1 MRERVKN
8 LFLMQLFSRR
18 GLKQKITR
26 NQKLVRIA
34 VRSFAF
40 VFLVIIFYL
49 LIFFFQSFSLISIN
63 KNKLLFILFVYNL
76 LSVLFCLN
84 DLTKSLY
91 QIHDEFSL
99 SFPVK
104 PEEVFIAKIF
114 LQYYYEFFKN
124 IFFLAPLFLGYGLVK
139 GFLSL
144 GYLSVLLIILV
155 ILPLLTVLIS
165 ALVSIPYYY
174 LRYLI
179 REYPLIKYLF
189 FTGIVVAIFA
199 FLNLWINKIPESIKI
214 FDFWYDVLVAFDG
227 FAMQVNR
234 FAFYSSW
241 IIDAFFKIALFKNLG
256 SLLMLAIVLVVLN
269 YFVARPLYF
278 KIINNL
284 KESQSG
290 KKFKHKPKPLKLN
303 KKGQVDYYSLFL
315 DKEMKLFF
323 RDEKQM
329 KSTYTY
335 VLLFPLL
342 LFCLN
347 VIYSSFKINYLG
359 QLIIYVINIFLGL
372 VLLLSSNISSAMA
385 LSGEGEEFYLL
396 KIAPIN
402 VKNIL
407 WAKITVN
414 FLVSTIIILI
424 TIVSL
429 SFVAFINV
437 RELAYIA
444 LIYYFVNTGHI
455 FWSFE
460 LDLMNPRIKE
470 AIEGETIDDNK
481 NATKSIFIGV
491 ILAFI
496 FAFLAY
502 FFISKESYEGWYKVI
517 AIAIMFFL
525 ARLYLLINRL
535 NVYFKEIEY

>member
-1 MRERVKN
+1 
-8 LFLMQLFSRR
+8 MQLKSRR
-18 GLKQKITR
+18 GLKQKTTR

-40 VFLVIIFYL
+40 GFLVLIFYL
-49 LIFFFQSFSLISIN
+49 LIFFFQSFSLISIS
-63 KNKLLFILFVYNL
+63 KNKLLFILFAYNI
-76 LSVLFCLN
+76 LSVLFCLH
-84 DLTKSLY
+84 DLTKTLY
-91 QIHDEFSL
+91 QPHDEFIF

-104 PEEVFIAKIF
+104 PEEVFLAKIF

-124 IFFLAPLFLGYGLVK
+124 VFFLAPLFLGYGLVN
-139 GFLSL
+139 GFISF
-144 GYLSVLLIILV
+144 GYLAVLLVMLV
-155 ILPLLTVLIS
+155 ILPMFTVLIS

-174 LRYLI
+174 LRYLLK
-179 REYPLIKYLF
+179 EYPYLKYLF
-189 FTGIVVAIFA
+189 LTGITVGIFA
-199 FLNLWINKIPESIKI
+199 FLNLWIKRIPESVKI
-214 FDFWYDVLVAFDG
+214 FEFWYDVLVAFEN
-227 FAMQVNR
+227 FTLKANKLSL
-234 FAFYSSW
+234 YSSW
-241 IIDAFFKIALFKNLG
+241 AIDAFFRVSLWKNLG
-256 SLLMLAIVLVVLN
+256 FLFALAMILSLLA

-290 KKFKHKPKPLKLN
+290 RIIKYKPKPFKRN
-303 KKGQVDYYSLFL
+303 KKGEVDYYSLFL

-329 KSTYTY
+329 RSTYTY

-372 VLLLSSNISSAMA
+372 ILLLSSNISSAMA
-385 LSGEGEEFYLL
+385 LSNEEKEFYLL

-414 FLVSTIIILI
+414 FLVSTIMIFV
-424 TIVSL
+424 TVVSL
-429 SFVAFINV
+429 SFVAYIKV

-444 LIYYFVNTGHI
+444 LIYYFINTGHI

-470 AIEGETIDDNK
+470 TIEGETVDDNK

-491 ILAFI
+491 ILAFV

-502 FFISKESYEGWYKVI
+502 FFISKENYQGWYKVI
-517 AIAIMFFL
+517 AFAIAFFL

-535 NVYFKEIEY
+535 NVYFREIEY

>member
-1 MRERVKN
+1 MRVRN
-8 LFLMQLFSRR
+8 LFLMQLQSRR
-18 GLKQKITR
+18 GLKQKTTR
-26 NQKLVRIA
+26 NQKLVRLA

-40 VFLVIIFYL
+40 ALLVLFFYL
-49 LIFFFQSFSLISIN
+49 LIFFFQSYSLISIN
-63 KNKLLFILFVYNL
+63 KNKLHFILFAYNI

-84 DLTKSLY
+84 DLTKTLY
-91 QIHDEFSL
+91 VPNDSFIF

-104 PEEVFIAKIF
+104 AEEVFLAKIF

-124 IFFLAPLFLGYGLVK
+124 VFFLAPLFIGYSFVK
-139 GFLSL
+139 RYISF
-144 GYLSVLLIILV
+144 GYLAVLLIMLV
-155 ILPLLTVLIS
+155 LLPLITVLIS

-174 LRYLI
+174 FRYLL
-179 REYPLIKYLF
+179 REYPFLKFLLL
-189 FTGIVVAIFA
+189 TVLTVGTFA
-199 FLNLWINKIPESIKI
+199 FLNLWIKTIPESVKI
-214 FDFWYDVLVAFDG
+214 FEFWYDVLVAFDS
-227 FAMQVNR
+227 FAAKANS
-234 FAFYSSW
+234 FSIYSSW
-241 IIDAFFKIALFKNLG
+241 AIDAFFRISLLKNLG
-256 SLLMLAIVLVVLN
+256 LLLALASLLAFLA

-278 KIINNL
+278 RIVNNL
-284 KESQSG
+284 KESSCG
-290 KKFKHKPKPLKLN
+290 RKVRYKPKPLKRN
-303 KKGQVDYYSLFL
+303 RKGEVDYYSLFL

-329 KSTYTY
+329 QSTFTF

-347 VIYSSFKINYLG
+347 VIYSAFKINYLG

-372 VLLLSSNISSAMA
+372 LLLLSSNISSAMA
-385 LSGEGEEFYLL
+385 LSKEGEEFYLL

-414 FLVSTIIILI
+414 FLVSTVMIFV
-424 TIVSL
+424 TVVSL
-429 SFVAFINV
+429 SFVSYIGV

-444 LIYYFVNTGHI
+444 LIYYFLNTGHI

-460 LDLMNPRIKE
+460 LDLMNPRINE
-470 AIEGETIDDNK
+470 VIAGETVDDNK

-496 FAFLAY
+496 FAFLSY
-502 FFISKESYEGWYKVI
+502 FFISKEGYAGWYKVI
-517 AIAIMFFL
+517 LFAIAFFL

-535 NVYFKEIEY
+535 NVYFREIE